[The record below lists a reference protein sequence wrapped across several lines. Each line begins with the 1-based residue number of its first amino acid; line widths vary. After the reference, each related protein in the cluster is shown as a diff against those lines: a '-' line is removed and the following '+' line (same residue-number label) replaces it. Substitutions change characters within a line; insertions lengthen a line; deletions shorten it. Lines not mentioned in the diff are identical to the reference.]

1 MKNTTTIQLDSILF
15 WKMYNALREA
25 EDTLWRCDGETN
37 PENED
42 LVEEIAEMQVT
53 INKVLDR
60 LEPIVSSLKDIDT
73 KSN

>member
-1 MKNTTTIQLDSILF
+1 MTTTTKVQLDSILF
-15 WKMYNALREA
+15 WKMYNALRDA

-42 LVEEIAEMQVT
+42 LVEDITEAQKT

-60 LEPIVSSLKDIDT
+60 LESVVSSLKDID
-73 KSN
+73 KNAN